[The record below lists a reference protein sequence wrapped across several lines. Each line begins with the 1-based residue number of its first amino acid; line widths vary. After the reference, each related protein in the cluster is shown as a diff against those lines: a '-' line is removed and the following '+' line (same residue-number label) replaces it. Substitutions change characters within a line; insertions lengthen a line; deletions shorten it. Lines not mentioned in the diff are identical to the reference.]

1 MLIIHHTLVFRSLNR
16 ETFEDNY
23 QLSDSLEEARE
34 IVQELM
40 AIYGDNLYC
49 YSIAEVL
56 ESSELGWVTKK
67 PEPTETLADNAW
79 GTDK

>member
-16 ETFEDNY
+16 ETFEDHY
-23 QLSDSLEEARE
+23 QLSDSLEEARD
-34 IVQELM
+34 IVQKL
-40 AIYGDNLYC
+40 ISIHGDDLYC

-56 ESSELGWVTKK
+56 ESSEPHWTEKVPDG
-67 PEPTETLADNAW
+67 TETLADNAW

>member
-1 MLIIHHTLVFRSLNR
+1 MLIVHHTLVFRSLNR
-16 ETFEDNY
+16 ETFEDHY
-23 QLSDSLEEARE
+23 QLADTIEEARS
-34 IVQELM
+34 IAQGLI
-40 AIYGDNLYC
+40 ARHGDDLHC

-79 GTDK
+79 GTDR